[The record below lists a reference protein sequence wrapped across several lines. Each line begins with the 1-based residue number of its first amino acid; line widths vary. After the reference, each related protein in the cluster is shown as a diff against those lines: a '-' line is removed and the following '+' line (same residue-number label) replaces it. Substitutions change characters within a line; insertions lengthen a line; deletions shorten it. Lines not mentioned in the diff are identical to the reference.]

1 MAFSEGDLDVI
12 DVGEFD
18 FEVVG
23 AGAAV
28 LEIAGAVRALVEMAE
43 QLTATAADAPWAVL
57 RAACVPAPVTGRP
70 YAVRLSPPA
79 AKVRQEYAARPER
92 APAAPGRADDD
103 PLLSVAGTAHE
114 RVFASMDADQDGWV
128 TFTEYEAWA
137 GAEAF
142 DEALQEG
149 MDLPVLGS
157 PRPEEVRPSK
167 KTGST
172 VPRSTQPA
180 TSIERARPGA
190 IPSSSC
196 GSTIR
201 HSDPVS

>member
-70 YAVRLSPPA
+70 YAVRLSAPA
-79 AKVRQEYAARPER
+79 AKVRQEHPARPER
-92 APAAPGRADDD
+92 AAAAPGRADDD
-103 PLLSVAGTAHE
+103 PLLSVARTAHE

-128 TFTEYEAWA
+128 TSAHRAGRRLQRKFTAPA
-137 GAEAF
+137 GAAPAAPF
-142 DEALQEG
+142 HG
-149 MDLPVLGS
+149 GRPVLPCLTSATLGH
-157 PRPEEVRPSK
+157 
-167 KTGST
+167 
-172 VPRSTQPA
+172 RS
-180 TSIERARPGA
+180 
-190 IPSSSC
+190 
-196 GSTIR
+196 
-201 HSDPVS
+201 